1 MSDNRSPVGLHLKRP
16 CLLVSDLERSLK
28 IYRDILGFRL
38 DYQSPADSDSYL
50 YTVFALPATASL
62 TFAAFSTP
70 NESRALALAEV
81 KGIDLPLP
89 QPPYRAGLVVQV
101 DSLDTILAQWQALE
115 LPICPPNHFT
125 ASDRRFTEQGVYDC
139 DRHLLILYESQP
151 VMTE

>member
-1 MSDNRSPVGLHLKRP
+1 MNEPQGLHLKRP

-38 DYQSPADSDSYL
+38 DYQSPADPGSYL
-50 YTVFALPATASL
+50 YTVFALPATATL
-62 TFAAFSTP
+62 TFAALSTP

-81 KGIDLPLP
+81 KGIEFPP
-89 QPPYRAGLVVQV
+89 AQPPYRAGLVVQV
-101 DSLDTILAQWQALE
+101 DSLAAILAQWKALN

-125 ASDRRFTEQGVYDC
+125 ASDRRFTEQGVFDC

-151 VMTE
+151 VIV

>member
-1 MSDNRSPVGLHLKRP
+1 MSENQSRVGLHFKRP

-38 DYQSPADSDSYL
+38 DYRSPADSGSYL
-50 YTVFALPATASL
+50 YTVFSLPDTASL
-62 TFAAFSTP
+62 TFAALSTP

-81 KGIDLPLP
+81 KGIDLPRVE
-89 QPPYRAGLVVQV
+89 PPYRVGLVVQV
-101 DSLDTILAQWQALE
+101 DSLDMILSQWQALN

-125 ASDRRFTEQGVYDC
+125 ASDRYFTEQGVFDC

-151 VMTE
+151 ILT